1 MLRIDG
7 TTLVAA
13 ERTGRR
19 GAAIEIDPHYCDVI
33 VRRLA
38 KVAGLKATLESTGA
52 TFDGIAGERAR
63 EAQLTEAVDG

>member
-7 TTLVAA
+7 TTLIAA

-19 GAAIEIDPHYCDVI
+19 GAAIEIDPAYCDVI

-38 KVAGLKATLESTGA
+38 KVCGLAAVLEATGQSFDEVAAARRVESSA
-52 TFDGIAGERAR
+52 E
-63 EAQLTEAVDG
+63 EAA

>member
-13 ERTGRR
+13 VRTGRR
-19 GAAIEIDPHYCDVI
+19 GYGIELDPLYCDVI

-38 KVAGLKATLESTGA
+38 KVAGLAAVHTESGRAFTELA
-52 TFDGIAGERAR
+52 AERVA
-63 EAQLTEAVDG
+63 EEAV